1 MKGVIFLD
9 QNYHSQQT
17 PRIILQEGDLK
28 HKTAL
33 PKIKVTMTER
43 EVYERLK
50 SQHPSLLD
58 KLKRTIS
65 SYFSRN

>member
-1 MKGVIFLD
+1 MIFLKKL
-9 QNYHSQQT
+9 
-17 PRIILQEGDLK
+17 ILPEPDLR
-28 HKTAL
+28 HRTQL
-33 PKIKVTMTER
+33 PNVKITMTER
-43 EVYERLK
+43 EVYEKLK